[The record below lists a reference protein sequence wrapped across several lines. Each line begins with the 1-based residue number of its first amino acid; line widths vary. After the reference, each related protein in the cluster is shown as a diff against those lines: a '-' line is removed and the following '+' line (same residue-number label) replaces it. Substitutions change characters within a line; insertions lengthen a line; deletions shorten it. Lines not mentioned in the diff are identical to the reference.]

1 MSTKPTIEELLAL
14 RDGEALPADRAREL
28 EADERVR
35 ETLHAL
41 RDIRHELES
50 LPDVTPG
57 ADVWANVRDAARARQ
72 DGQPSGAPGGDGWLS
87 RFPMAAAAS
96 VFFAAVIGMLVWQ
109 PFETPVEQSGV
120 ALGDLVNR
128 SKLLEAQV
136 GLPVTNAPTASET
149 ALFYRLADIDAELM
163 ELDTRRASTGLSQE
177 DERWRRALWQR
188 RVSLLESLRTVQRAE
203 QPEFTYA
210 VY

>member
-14 RDGEALPADRAREL
+14 RDGEALAADRAREL
-28 EADERVR
+28 EADEHVR

-41 RDIRHELES
+41 RDIRQELES
-50 LPDVTPG
+50 LPDVAPG
-57 ADVWANVRDAARARQ
+57 PDVWANVRDAAQARQ
-72 DGQPSGAPGGDGWLS
+72 AGQPAGAPGGDGWLS

-109 PFETPVEQSGV
+109 PFEAPAEQGV

-136 GLPVTNAPTASET
+136 GVPVANAPTASET
-149 ALFYRLADIDAELM
+149 ALFYRLPDIDAELM
-163 ELDTRRASTGLSQE
+163 ELDTRRASAGLSQE